1 MDPEETLQS
10 ISQPPSLSN
19 VCRSMSPFS
28 KIIPL
33 GWTLLMYCLLNL
45 WLTYLL
51 LTIIF
56 LIGPQDSKQTTVFLA
71 IATQI
76 NKQEPKQECF

>member
-1 MDPEETLQS
+1 MDPEEALQS

-19 VCRSMSPFS
+19 VCHSMSPFS

-33 GWTLLMYCLLNL
+33 GWTFFIYYLLNF

-56 LIGPQDSKQTTVFLA
+56 LMSPQDPKQMTVFLA

-76 NKQEPKQECF
+76 NKQEPKPECF

>member
-1 MDPEETLQS
+1 MDPEEALQS

-33 GWTLLMYCLLNL
+33 GWTFLIYCLLNF

-56 LIGPQDSKQTTVFLA
+56 LIGPKQMTVFLA

-76 NKQEPKQECF
+76 NRQEPKPECF